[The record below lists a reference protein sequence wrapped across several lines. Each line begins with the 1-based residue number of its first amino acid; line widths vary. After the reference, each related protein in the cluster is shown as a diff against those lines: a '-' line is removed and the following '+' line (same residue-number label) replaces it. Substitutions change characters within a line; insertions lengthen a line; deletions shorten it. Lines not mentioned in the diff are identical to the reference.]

1 MNNNTKYPILYSF
14 RRCPY
19 AIRTR
24 MVIKSAKIV
33 VELREIKLKNKP
45 KDFLEISPKGTVPV
59 LITNSGQVLEES
71 LDIIYWALRLND
83 PNNLLSEYNLSK
95 NEFDELLKKLE
106 NEFKP
111 NLDKYK
117 YPNRYLG
124 IDKNSYRDKNL
135 NYLFQLDNLLKAS
148 KYLNSN
154 HVSLIDYLIFPFIRQ
169 FRNVNENWFDCLSF
183 HFLKKWLYD
192 LMQSEDFESIM
203 KKYNIWNSNDIPFYT
218 NFSDIELT

>member
-1 MNNNTKYPILYSF
+1 MNKLKYPILYSF

-95 NEFDELLKKLE
+95 NEFDELLKKLDDWGIE
-106 NEFKP
+106 
-111 NLDKYK
+111 YK
-117 YPNRYLG
+117 YFEHNPLRTVK
-124 IDKNSYRDKNL
+124 D
-135 NYLFQLDNLLKAS
+135 S
-148 KYLNSN
+148 KLVQ
-154 HVSLIDYLIFPFIRQ
+154 HM
-169 FRNVNENWFDCLSF
+169 
-183 HFLKKWLYD
+183 FLKTD
-192 LMQSEDFESIM
+192 QGGGHI
-203 KKYNIWNSNDIPFYT
+203 
-218 NFSDIELT
+218 